1 LAIWRLQAEREDPAD
16 PAVTRR
22 VLPSCWR
29 ASIDMAARSL
39 TVEPSRLAFGAWCH
53 ASEKQI
59 GEGDIRASY
68 SADRIGMGQ
77 PIRKPF
83 RYTGELWV
91 CVGTSP
97 SGAEAYRL
105 VHPSLYYG
113 TARIYHDRC
122 RDGER
127 ARGDQTGFY
136 DGIIVRHAG
145 RELVMC
151 GPPVMFVAG
160 GEAQLSLF

>member
-1 LAIWRLQAEREDPAD
+1 
-16 PAVTRR
+16 
-22 VLPSCWR
+22 
-29 ASIDMAARSL
+29 MAARSHK
-39 TVEPSRLAFGAWCH
+39 VEPSRLAFGAWCH

-83 RYTGELWV
+83 RYGGELCV
-91 CVGTSP
+91 CVGNGSA
-97 SGAEAYRL
+97 GAEAYRL
-105 VHPSLYYG
+105 VHPSLYGG
-113 TARIYHDRC
+113 TARSYHDRC
-122 RDGER
+122 RDGGR
-127 ARGDQTGFY
+127 ARGDQAGFY

-145 RELVMC
+145 RELVMA

-160 GEAQLSLF
+160 EEAQLSLF

>member
-1 LAIWRLQAEREDPAD
+1 MARL
-16 PAVTRR
+16 
-22 VLPSCWR
+22 SH
-29 ASIDMAARSL
+29 
-39 TVEPSRLAFGAWCH
+39 TVEPSRLAFGARCN

-83 RYTGELWV
+83 RYTGDLWV
-91 CVGTSP
+91 CVGTCP

-105 VHPSLYYG
+105 LHPSLYGG
-113 TARIYHDRC
+113 TARSYHDRC
-122 RDGER
+122 RDGDR
-127 ARGDQTGFY
+127 ARSDQAGFY

-145 RELVMC
+145 RELVMA
-151 GPPVMFVAG
+151 GPPATFVAG
-160 GEAQLSLF
+160 EEAQLSLF

>member
-1 LAIWRLQAEREDPAD
+1 MARL
-16 PAVTRR
+16 VH
-22 VLPSCWR
+22 
-29 ASIDMAARSL
+29 

-68 SADRIGMGQ
+68 SADRIGMGE

-83 RYTGELWV
+83 RYAGELWV
-91 CVGTSP
+91 CVGTGP

-105 VHPSLYYG
+105 IHPSVYSG
-113 TARIYHDRC
+113 AARSYHDRC
-122 RDGER
+122 TDSDR
-127 ARGDQTGFY
+127 ARGDQAGFY

-145 RELVMC
+145 RELVMV
-151 GPPVMFVAG
+151 GPPVTFVAG
-160 GEAQLSLF
+160 DEAQLSLF

>member
-1 LAIWRLQAEREDPAD
+1 
-16 PAVTRR
+16 
-22 VLPSCWR
+22 
-29 ASIDMAARSL
+29 MAARSH

-53 ASEKQI
+53 ASDRQI

-83 RYTGELWV
+83 RYGGELWV
-91 CVGTSP
+91 CVGTGSA
-97 SGAEAYRL
+97 GAEAYRL
-105 VHPSLYYG
+105 VHPSLYGG
-113 TARIYHDRC
+113 TARSYHDRC
-122 RDGER
+122 GDGDR
-127 ARGDQTGFY
+127 ARGDQAGFY

-145 RELVMC
+145 RELVMV

-160 GEAQLSLF
+160 EEAQLSLF

>member
-1 LAIWRLQAEREDPAD
+1 
-16 PAVTRR
+16 
-22 VLPSCWR
+22 
-29 ASIDMAARSL
+29 MAGLSH

-68 SADRIGMGQ
+68 SGDRIGMGQ

-83 RYTGELWV
+83 RYAGELWV

-105 VHPSLYYG
+105 VHPSIYGG
-113 TARIYHDRC
+113 TARTYHERW
-122 RDGER
+122 RDGDH
-127 ARGDQTGFY
+127 ARGDPAGFY
-136 DGIIVRHAG
+136 DGIFVRHAG
-145 RELVMC
+145 RELVMS

-160 GEAQLSLF
+160 QEAQLSLF

>member
-1 LAIWRLQAEREDPAD
+1 MA
-16 PAVTRR
+16 
-22 VLPSCWR
+22 SR
-29 ASIDMAARSL
+29 AH
-39 TVEPSRLAFGAWCH
+39 TVEPSRLAFGAWCQ

-83 RYTGELWV
+83 RYAGELWV

-105 VHPSLYYG
+105 VHASLFG
-113 TARIYHDRC
+113 GAARSYHDRC
-122 RDGER
+122 RDGDR
-127 ARGDQTGFY
+127 ARGDPAGFY
-136 DGIIVRHAG
+136 DSIIVRHAG
-145 RELVMC
+145 RELVMF
-151 GPPVMFVAG
+151 GPPATFVTG
-160 GEAQLSLF
+160 EEAQLSLF

>member
-1 LAIWRLQAEREDPAD
+1 
-16 PAVTRR
+16 
-22 VLPSCWR
+22 
-29 ASIDMAARSL
+29 MACLSH
-39 TVEPSRLAFGAWCH
+39 TVEPSRLSFGAWCH

-59 GEGDIRASY
+59 GEGDIQASY

-83 RYTGELWV
+83 RYAGALWV
-91 CVGTSP
+91 CVGTGP
-97 SGAEAYRL
+97 AGVEAYRL
-105 VHPSLYYG
+105 VHPSLYG
-113 TARIYHDRC
+113 GAARSYHDRC
-122 RDGER
+122 HDGER
-127 ARGDQTGFY
+127 ARGDPAGLY

-160 GEAQLSLF
+160 EEAQLSLF